1 VQLAQGVVH
10 GHRNGLLVLLRLQ
23 EDRGGGEGRR
33 PPEVSCGRLHVL
45 RIAVVL
51 LDGPR
56 MCTTPSTTCPNPR
69 SLLAD
74 WPEEHA
80 GEEEAGEESMR
91 RGAAG
96 GALGGVQEAAAR
108 WLWRRGGDVDRTS
121 RSSGSSLLSLTQFVD
136 QNRSPVGSFWWV
148 GSTNQQVEPHH
159 AHL

>member
-1 VQLAQGVVH
+1 VRRAQGVVH
-10 GHRNGLLVLLRLQ
+10 GHRHGLLVLLRLQ

-33 PPEVSCGRLHVL
+33 PPEASCGRLHVF

-56 MCTTPSTTCPNPR
+56 MCTTPSSTRPNPR

-80 GEEEAGEESMR
+80 SEE
-91 RGAAG
+91 
-96 GALGGVQEAAAR
+96 EAAAR

-121 RSSGSSLLSLTQFVD
+121 
-136 QNRSPVGSFWWV
+136 
-148 GSTNQQVEPHH
+148 
-159 AHL
+159 